1 MWSVRGKK
9 QLGKDWQRAES
20 NRDPGKEGVS
30 TGEGNTDS
38 EKEEIG
44 VKRPGDRN
52 RFGFQCVSVLNPS
65 GQFA

>member
-20 NRDPGKEGVS
+20 NRDPRKEGVS

-52 RFGFQCVSVLNPS
+52 RD
-65 GQFA
+65 